1 MDMIK
6 GIPAW
11 NFQLLVNVFEDDNY
25 WDVSLQEDNPEA
37 YEAITSIGKK
47 YGDIA
52 AYEDALELYNKYEPQ
67 IIEYYGGEKV
77 VDFIMEEFDTIPV
90 GIMKPPKLK
99 NKLKEKYIKGIN
111 YSTGKY
117 YAPVSSE
124 EQLDWDKDRFVDGN
138 QAANELPRMSRHL
151 KRALRSIINRTDA
164 SASSVYFN
172 TDIIAQIRNGNYE
185 SEESMDD
192 RVTRMSVDEHVKMY
206 DKRHGTEYKEL
217 TNEEKLALINDDKNT
232 ANSYVPRYS
241 LAQSQQVSTSI
252 FIKKMMI
259 KSGLNPISDRERSNM
274 TTAEIKRLATFLGA
288 EYVYDDKMMK
298 KMIKKSEKLKKRAEK
313 ERLRYDR
320 DYAHHNASVE
330 RALTNLLTSRSR
342 IQHLADWED
351 DDE

>member
-47 YGDIA
+47 YSDIA
-52 AYEDALELYNKYEPQ
+52 EYEEALALYNKYEPQ

-77 VDFIMEEFDTIPV
+77 VDYIMENYDTIPV
-90 GIMKPPKLK
+90 GIIKPPKLK
-99 NKLKEKYIKGIN
+99 SKVKEKYIKGIN

-117 YAPVSSE
+117 YPPVSSE
-124 EQLDWDKDRFVDGN
+124 EQVDWDKDRFTDGN
-138 QAANELPRMSRHL
+138 HDADQLPRMSRHL
-151 KRALRSIINRTDA
+151 KRALRTIINKTDT

-185 SEESMDD
+185 SEECLDD
-192 RVTRMSVDEHVKMY
+192 KISRMSVDEHVKMY
-206 DKRHGTEYKEL
+206 DKRHKTEYREL

-241 LAQSQQVSTSI
+241 LVQPQQVSTSI

-259 KSGLNPISDRERSNM
+259 KSGLNPISDGERSNM

-298 KMIKKSEKLKKRAEK
+298 KMIKKSEKLKKKAEK
-313 ERLRYDR
+313 ERDRYDK
-320 DYAHHNASVE
+320 DYRQHNASVE

-342 IQHLADWED
+342 LQHLADWEE

>member
-77 VDFIMEEFDTIPV
+77 VDFIMEEFDTIPI

-117 YAPVSSE
+117 YPPVSSE
-124 EQLDWDKDRFVDGN
+124 EQVDWDKDRFTDGN
-138 QAANELPRMSRHL
+138 HDADQLPRMSRHL
-151 KRALRSIINRTDA
+151 KRALRSINNRTDT

-206 DKRHGTEYKEL
+206 DKRHEPQYDEL
-217 TNEEKLALINDDKNT
+217 TNDEKLALISDDENNT
-232 ANSYVPRYS
+232 NSYVPRYS
-241 LAQSQQVSTSI
+241 LAQSPQISSSI

-274 TTAEIKRLATFLGA
+274 TTAEIKRLATYLGA

-313 ERLRYDR
+313 ERQRYDR
-320 DYAHHNASVE
+320 DYVRHNADVE

-342 IQHLADWED
+342 IQHLADWDD